1 MEGYWKGSREIKKS
15 TKKWLVGSGV
25 VTAGAAA
32 VRAAAPAVSKYLAK
46 LAMDRNGPKKV
57 EKGVSKA
64 SGSAENAPLVEANMQ
79 AMQLLEEKVTET
91 SQCGKKKIL
100 LWHLGLNNS
109 QPDRVTCFCGLPC
122 PEYNKEK

>member
-25 VTAGAAA
+25 VAAGAAA
-32 VRAAAPAVSKYLAK
+32 VRAAAPSVSKYLAK
-46 LAMDRNGPKKV
+46 LAMDRKGPKKV
-57 EKGVSKA
+57 EKGVAKA

-91 SQCGKKKIL
+91 SQCSKKR
-100 LWHLGLNNS
+100 S
-109 QPDRVTCFCGLPC
+109 CCGT
-122 PEYNKEK
+122 